1 MSERKK
7 KAKILRFPCPISQ
20 FHFCAIL
27 PLPMRTSA
35 ASSPPPAERDFSSGR
50 QSGRSSGVEH
60 NLAKVGVEGSNPF
73 ARSSF
78 LYGNQW
84 ISGLRAAFSLETTP
98 SVKPVVSIMSPENR
112 QEWAAPGVGWRRLR
126 PIFCAPARPFRPF
139 HATRWLE
146 TMAPPTGDN
155 RAEAGDNALI
165 RDHALGPRKPRGCRI
180 ADDPRRCARQ
190 QPAGQRCDAGIT

>member
-1 MSERKK
+1 
-7 KAKILRFPCPISQ
+7 
-20 FHFCAIL
+20 
-27 PLPMRTSA
+27 
-35 ASSPPPAERDFSSGR
+35 
-50 QSGRSSGVEH
+50 
-60 NLAKVGVEGSNPF
+60 
-73 ARSSF
+73 
-78 LYGNQW
+78 
-84 ISGLRAAFSLETTP
+84 LETTP

>member
-1 MSERKK
+1 MRKQGLPSR
-7 KAKILRFPCPISQ
+7 KAGANRPP
-20 FHFCAIL
+20 H
-27 PLPMRTSA
+27 PLEPTD
-35 ASSPPPAERDFSSGR
+35 SSR

-78 LYGNQW
+78 LYRNQR
-84 ISGLRAAFSLETTP
+84 ISGLRAAFSLETAP

-146 TMAPPTGDN
+146 TMAPPAGDN
-155 RAEAGDNALI
+155 RAEAGDSALI
-165 RDHALGPRKPRGCRI
+165 RDHALGPRKPRGCCRRRFTRTSDQ
-180 ADDPRRCARQ
+180 ADRRSHSASPARQ
-190 QPAGQRCDAGIT
+190 LRTPDRRRVGVKPGPHQTE